1 MSQNENIVSYV
12 STWTSVKLADG
23 KQLIRVW
30 YVFGTCLVRVWY
42 VFGTCLVRV
51 WYFDLRDFDIKL
63 LALIEKS

>member
-1 MSQNENIVSYV
+1 MSQNENIVSYM

-23 KQLIRVW
+23 KRLIRVW
-30 YVFGTCLVRVWY
+30 YVFGTCV
-42 VFGTCLVRV
+42 VRV